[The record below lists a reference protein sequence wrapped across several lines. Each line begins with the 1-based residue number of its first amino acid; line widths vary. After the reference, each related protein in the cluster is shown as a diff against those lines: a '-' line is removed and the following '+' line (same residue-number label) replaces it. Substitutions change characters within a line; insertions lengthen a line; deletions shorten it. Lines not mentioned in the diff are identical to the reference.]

1 MADQK
6 KIDKTSESVSAT
18 YDSGLTE
25 IVQTLLDSRK
35 GLTDEEFGSTVLAL
49 DMKTIV
55 ANKLSSIK
63 TEYTN
68 AHIEILKDTKPI
80 GKND

>member
-1 MADQK
+1 MA
-6 KIDKTSESVSAT
+6 TT
-18 YDSGLTE
+18 YEEGITD
-25 IVQTLLDSRK
+25 IVQTLLDSRE
-35 GLTDEEFGSTVLAL
+35 GLTDEEFGSTILAL

-63 TEYTN
+63 TEYTK
-68 AHIEILKDTKPI
+68 AHIDILKDTKPI

>member
-1 MADQK
+1 
-6 KIDKTSESVSAT
+6 
-18 YDSGLTE
+18 
-25 IVQTLLDSRK
+25 TLLDSRK
-35 GLTDEEFGSTVLAL
+35 GLTDEEFGSTILAL

-68 AHIEILKDTKPI
+68 AHIEILKD
-80 GKND
+80 KNPVKRND

>member
-6 KIDKTSESVSAT
+6 KIDKTSESIAST
-18 YDSGLTE
+18 YDKGLTD

-35 GLTDEEFGSTVLAL
+35 GLTDEEFGSTILAL

-68 AHIEILKDTKPI
+68 AHIEILKD
-80 GKND
+80 KNPVKRND

>member
-6 KIDKTSESVSAT
+6 KIDKSSESKASI
-18 YDSGLTE
+18 YDKGLTD

-35 GLTDEEFGSTVLAL
+35 GLTDEEFGSTILAL

-55 ANKLSSIK
+55 ENKLSRIK
-63 TEYTN
+63 AEYTN

>member
-6 KIDKTSESVSAT
+6 KIDKTSESVSRT
-18 YDSGLTE
+18 YESGITE

-35 GLTDEEFGSTVLAL
+35 GLTDEEFGSTILAL

-63 TEYTN
+63 TEYTK
-68 AHIEILKDTKPI
+68 AHIDILKDTKPI

>member
-6 KIDKTSESVSAT
+6 KIDKTSEAMAT
-18 YDSGLTE
+18 TYEEGITD
-25 IVQTLLDSRK
+25 IVQTLLDSRE
-35 GLTDEEFGSTVLAL
+35 GLTDEEFGSTILAL

-63 TEYTN
+63 TEYTK
-68 AHIEILKDTKPI
+68 AHIDILKDTKPI

>member
-25 IVQTLLDSRK
+25 IVQALLDSRK
-35 GLTDEEFGSTVLAL
+35 GLTDEEFGSTISAL

-55 ANKLSSIK
+55 ANKLSNIK

>member
-6 KIDKTSESVSAT
+6 KIGKTSESIAST
-18 YDSGLTE
+18 YDKGLTD

-35 GLTDEEFGSTVLAL
+35 GLTDEEFGSTILAL
-49 DMKTIV
+49 DIKTIV

>member
-6 KIDKTSESVSAT
+6 KIDKTSESIAST
-18 YDSGLTE
+18 YDNGLTD

-35 GLTDEEFGSTVLAL
+35 GLTDEEFGSTILAL

-63 TEYTN
+63 TKYTN
-68 AHIEILKDTKPI
+68 AHLDILKDTKPI